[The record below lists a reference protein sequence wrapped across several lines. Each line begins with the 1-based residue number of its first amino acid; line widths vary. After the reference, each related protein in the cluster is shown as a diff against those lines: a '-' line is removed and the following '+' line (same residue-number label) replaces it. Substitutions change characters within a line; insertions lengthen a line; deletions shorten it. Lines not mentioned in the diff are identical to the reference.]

1 MEPPEYNDVDKKDI
15 IQALEQLEDM
25 IGDEEDQKIMLENN
39 FNHMYM
45 QGFNTD
51 LITDLPQ
58 SPEVTSNLQ
67 TLDLTSNRKPH
78 RWSTRIRKMI
88 SLAQHRKCSSL
99 SRRER
104 NFSNTINFLSS
115 LTMFQDF
122 QVQSRI
128 TRSLSRVQEVGRV
141 NMSMERTTFLE

>member
-58 SPEVTSNLQ
+58 SPEVTSNPQ
-67 TLDLTSNRKPH
+67 TFDLTSNRKPH

-88 SLAQHRKCSSL
+88 YLAQHRKCSSL